1 MISNER
7 DSTVGNLQEKATLLE
22 SDINRK
28 DGTIR
33 NLRDRILE
41 LEEEKRIRDL
51 DRKYEPKKTEDYSQ
65 NQ

>member
-1 MISNER
+1 M
-7 DSTVGNLQEKATLLE
+7 
-22 SDINRK
+22 NRK

-51 DRKYEPKKTEDYSQ
+51 DRKYEPKPNESSSISTQEVSSLKRQLNDKINEIEEL
-65 NQ
+65 